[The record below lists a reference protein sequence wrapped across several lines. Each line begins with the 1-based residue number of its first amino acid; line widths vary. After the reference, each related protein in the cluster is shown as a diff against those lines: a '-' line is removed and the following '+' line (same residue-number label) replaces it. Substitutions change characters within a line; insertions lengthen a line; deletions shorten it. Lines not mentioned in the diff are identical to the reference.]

1 MSKRAKCPSL
11 GTSLPTC
18 THSYLSHSRFLACN
32 CRPDAD
38 AKSKVV
44 SVEIQRQ
51 VEMDMARTASKD
63 NQNIK
68 AQLADV
74 GMGILLTVTSAILLP
89 SWQRHKHIM
98 ETTSGILSSMSSA
111 WALAGHTRRC
121 CLATRLRSQKWRRG
135 ARSWS
140 IWWHLDHRCWGAD
153 LVIEDM
159 GRAGYPT
166 GSTKGGPVGS
176 PVNPWGKHFSGFR
189 CV

>member
-11 GTSLPTC
+11 GTSLP

-89 SWQRHKHIM
+89 VDND
-98 ETTSGILSSMSSA
+98 TNILWKQPQEYLAA
-111 WALAGHTRRC
+111 WAQHEPWQDILEDVVWPPGC
-121 CLATRLRSQKWRRG
+121 G
-135 ARSWS
+135 ARS
-140 IWWHLDHRCWGAD
+140 GAEATAVD
-153 LVIEDM
+153 RFDD
-159 GRAGYPT
+159 T
-166 GSTKGGPVGS
+166 
-176 PVNPWGKHFSGFR
+176 
-189 CV
+189 